1 MKKNNF
7 FNSLVFKLILGII
20 IGIFVGRISNEGA
33 IVAIDSVKRIIGDL
47 IGYIVPLIILGFI
60 TPAIVSLK
68 ESAGKILSVTLVICY
83 LSTVGAATMSFL
95 AGKAIIPKLNIAS
108 NVGGGNTIPESIFK
122 LSIDPIMPVMT
133 ALVTSILFGI
143 AVIVTNSETWEKM
156 LIELNKIVL
165 SIVNNVVIK
174 ILPLYIATTFAVLS
188 YEGVIISELPVFLK
202 IILIV
207 IVGHFIWMTVMY
219 SLAGLISKTNP
230 KEVFKHYLPAYLT
243 AVGTMSS
250 AATLPVAIE
259 CARKSSTLD
268 SKIRDFGIPLCSNTH
283 LCGSV
288 LTEVFF
294 VMTVSQILTGQLPE
308 TANMIVFIL
317 LLGIFAIAAPG
328 VPGGTVVAS
337 LGLIT
342 SVLGFNDTGTA
353 LMLSIFALQD
363 SFGTA
368 CNVTTDGAVVLMV
381 TGIFDKVPGRNK
393 ESIVN
398 KWIWEIKIQA

>member
-1 MKKNNF
+1 MKKNSF

-20 IGIFVGRISNEGA
+20 IGIFVGRISNESA
-33 IVAIDSVKRIIGDL
+33 IIVINTIKRIMGDL

-83 LSTVGAATMSFL
+83 LSSVGAATMSFL
-95 AGKAIIPKLNIAS
+95 AGRAIIPKLNIAS
-108 NVGGGNTIPESIFK
+108 NVGAGNAIPESIFK

-143 AVIVTNSETWEKM
+143 AVIVTNSEHWENLLM
-156 LIELNKIVL
+156 ELNKIVL
-165 SIVNNVVIK
+165 SIVNNFVIK
-174 ILPLYIATTFAVLS
+174 ILPVYIATTFATLS
-188 YEGVIISELPVFLK
+188 YEGAIISELPVFLK

-207 IVGHFIWMTVMY
+207 IVGHFIWMTLMY
-219 SLAGLISKTNP
+219 SIAGAISKTNP

-250 AATLPVAIE
+250 AATLPVALE
-259 CARKSSTLD
+259 CARKSETLD
-268 SKIRDFGIPLCSNTH
+268 PKIRDFAIPLCSNTH

-294 VMTVSQILTGQLPE
+294 VMTVSQILNGKLPE
-308 TANMIVFIL
+308 TSNMIVFIV

-368 CNVTTDGAVVLMV
+368 CNVTSDGAIALMV
-381 TGIFDKVPGRNK
+381 TGIFKKVPGRGKN
-393 ESIVN
+393 
-398 KWIWEIKIQA
+398 IK

>member
-1 MKKNNF
+1 MKKNSF

-20 IGIFVGRISNEGA
+20 IGISVGRISNEPA
-33 IVAIDSVKRIIGDL
+33 IIVINTIKRVMGDL

-83 LSTVGAATMSFL
+83 ISSVGAATMSFL
-95 AGKAIIPKLNIAS
+95 AGRAIIPKLNIAS
-108 NVGGGNTIPESIFK
+108 NVGAGNVIPDSIFK

-143 AVIVTNSETWEKM
+143 AVIVTKSEHWEN
-156 LIELNKIVL
+156 LLLELNKIIL
-165 SIVNNVVIK
+165 SIVNNFVIK
-174 ILPLYIATTFAVLS
+174 ILPVYIAATFAVLS
-188 YEGVIISELPVFLK
+188 YEGAIISELPVFIK

-207 IVGHFIWMTVMY
+207 IVGHFIWMTLMY
-219 SLAGLISKTNP
+219 SIAGAISKTNP

-250 AATLPVAIE
+250 AATLPVALE
-259 CARKSSTLD
+259 CARKSETLD
-268 SKIRDFGIPLCSNTH
+268 PKIRDFAIPLCSNTH

-294 VMTVSQILTGQLPE
+294 VMTVSQILNGKLPE
-308 TANMIVFIL
+308 TSNMIVFIV

-342 SVLGFNDTGTA
+342 SILGFNDTGTA

-368 CNVTTDGAVVLMV
+368 CNVTSDGAIALMV
-381 TGIFDKVPGRNK
+381 TGIFKKVPGRGEGKKLK
-393 ESIVN
+393 E
-398 KWIWEIKIQA
+398 A

>member
-1 MKKNNF
+1 MKKNSF

-20 IGIFVGRISNEGA
+20 IGIFVGRISSESA
-33 IVAIDSVKRIIGDL
+33 IIVINTIKRVMGDL
-47 IGYIVPLIILGFI
+47 IGYVVPLIILGFI

-68 ESAGKILSVTLVICY
+68 ESAGKILSVTLAICY
-83 LSTVGAATMSFL
+83 ISSVGAATMSFL
-95 AGKAIIPKLNIAS
+95 AGRAIIPKLNIAS
-108 NVGGGNTIPESIFK
+108 DVGAGNAIPESIFK

-143 AVIVTNSETWEKM
+143 AVIVTKSEHWENLLM
-156 LIELNKIVL
+156 ELNKIVL
-165 SIVNNVVIK
+165 SIVNNFVIK
-174 ILPLYIATTFAVLS
+174 ILPVYIATTFATLS
-188 YEGVIISELPVFLK
+188 YEGAIISELPVFIK

-207 IVGHFIWMTVMY
+207 IVGHFIWMTLMY
-219 SLAGLISKTNP
+219 SIAGAISKTNP

-250 AATLPVAIE
+250 AATLPVALD
-259 CARKSSTLD
+259 CARKSETLD
-268 SKIRDFGIPLCSNTH
+268 PKIRDFAIPLCSNTH

-294 VMTVSQILTGQLPE
+294 VMTVSQIIYGKLPE
-308 TANMIVFIL
+308 ISNMIVFIV

-342 SVLGFNDTGTA
+342 SILGFNDTGTA

-368 CNVTTDGAVVLMV
+368 CNVTSDGAIALMV
-381 TGIFDKVPGRNK
+381 TGIFKKVPGRGEGKKLK
-393 ESIVN
+393 E
-398 KWIWEIKIQA
+398 A

>member
-1 MKKNNF
+1 MKKNSF

-20 IGIFVGRISNEGA
+20 IGIFVGRISSESA
-33 IVAIDSVKRIIGDL
+33 IIVINTIKRVMGDL
-47 IGYIVPLIILGFI
+47 IGYVVPLIILGFI

-68 ESAGKILSVTLVICY
+68 ESAGKILSVTLAICY
-83 LSTVGAATMSFL
+83 ISSVGAATMSFL
-95 AGKAIIPKLNIAS
+95 AGRAIIPKLNIAS
-108 NVGGGNTIPESIFK
+108 NVGAGNAIPESIFK

-143 AVIVTNSETWEKM
+143 AVIVTKSEHWENLLM
-156 LIELNKIVL
+156 ELNNIVL
-165 SIVNNVVIK
+165 SIVNNFVIK
-174 ILPLYIATTFAVLS
+174 ILPVYIATTFATLS
-188 YEGVIISELPVFLK
+188 YEGAIISELPVFIK

-207 IVGHFIWMTVMY
+207 IVGHFIWMTLMY
-219 SLAGLISKTNP
+219 SIAGAISKTNP

-250 AATLPVAIE
+250 AATLPVALD
-259 CARKSSTLD
+259 CARKSETLD
-268 SKIRDFGIPLCSNTH
+268 PKIRDFAIPLCSNTH

-294 VMTVSQILTGQLPE
+294 VMTVSQIIYGKLPE
-308 TANMIVFIL
+308 ISNMIVFIV

-342 SVLGFNDTGTA
+342 SILGFNDTGTA

-368 CNVTTDGAVVLMV
+368 CNVTSDGAIALMV
-381 TGIFDKVPGRNK
+381 TGIFKKVPGRGEGKKLK
-393 ESIVN
+393 E
-398 KWIWEIKIQA
+398 A

>member
-1 MKKNNF
+1 MKKNSF

-20 IGIFVGRISNEGA
+20 IGIFVGRISSESA
-33 IVAIDSVKRIIGDL
+33 IIVINTIKRVMGDL
-47 IGYIVPLIILGFI
+47 IGYVVPLIILGFI

-68 ESAGKILSVTLVICY
+68 ESAGKILSVTLAICY
-83 LSTVGAATMSFL
+83 ISSVGAATMSFL
-95 AGKAIIPKLNIAS
+95 AGRAIIPKLNIAS
-108 NVGGGNTIPESIFK
+108 NVGAGNAIPESIFK

-143 AVIVTNSETWEKM
+143 AVIVTKSEHWENLLM
-156 LIELNKIVL
+156 ELNKIVL
-165 SIVNNVVIK
+165 SIVNNFVIK
-174 ILPLYIATTFAVLS
+174 ILPVYIAATFATLS
-188 YEGVIISELPVFLK
+188 YEGAIISELPVFIK

-207 IVGHFIWMTVMY
+207 IVGHFIWMTLMY
-219 SLAGLISKTNP
+219 SIAGAISKTNP

-250 AATLPVAIE
+250 AATLPVALD
-259 CARKSSTLD
+259 CARKSETLD
-268 SKIRDFGIPLCSNTH
+268 PKIRDFAIPLCSNTH

-294 VMTVSQILTGQLPE
+294 VMTVSQIIYGKLPE
-308 TANMIVFIL
+308 ISNMIVFIV

-342 SVLGFNDTGTA
+342 SILGFNDTGTA

-368 CNVTTDGAVVLMV
+368 CNVTSDGAIALMV
-381 TGIFDKVPGRNK
+381 TGIFKKVPGRGEGKKLK
-393 ESIVN
+393 E
-398 KWIWEIKIQA
+398 A